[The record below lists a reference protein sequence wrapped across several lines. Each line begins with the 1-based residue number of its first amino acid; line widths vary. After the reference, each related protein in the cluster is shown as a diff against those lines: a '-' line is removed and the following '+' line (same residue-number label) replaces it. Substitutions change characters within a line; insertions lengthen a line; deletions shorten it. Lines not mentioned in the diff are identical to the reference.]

1 MTAMSVPVDDDLERP
16 PLTGIAAGAVLTR
29 LYDTHA
35 RSLHRYLSRR
45 LDPSTADDLVAE
57 TFLVAWRTREKY
69 RPDLGT
75 VRGWLFGI
83 ATNLLRGHRRSEV
96 RGLRALARESAAVE
110 VGEAAD
116 VLAVRRAHAA
126 SLTGPLAA
134 ALAKLRPDD
143 RDVLLLVAWAE
154 LNSTEVAEAL
164 GIPAATA
171 RTRLHRARRAVRRH
185 LPDQHEE
192 NDHA

>member
-1 MTAMSVPVDDDLERP
+1 MSVPVDGDLERP
-16 PLTGIAAGAVLTR
+16 PLTGGEAGAVLTR
-29 LYDTHA
+29 LYDASA

-45 LDPSTADDLVAE
+45 LDPATADDLVAE
-57 TFLVAWRTREKY
+57 TFLVAWRTRDKY
-69 RPDLGT
+69 RPELGT
-75 VRGWLFGI
+75 ARGWLFGI
-83 ATNLLRGHRRSEV
+83 ATNLLRGHRRSEL
-96 RGLRALARESAAVE
+96 RGLRALAREHAAAE

-116 VLAVRRAHAA
+116 AVAVRRAHAA
-126 SLTGPLAA
+126 SLTGTLAA
-134 ALAKLRPDD
+134 ALARLRQDD
-143 RDVLLLVAWAE
+143 RDVLLLVAWGG

-171 RTRLHRARRAVRRH
+171 RTRLHRARHAVRPH